1 MTHDGF
7 CLALCGVGLLWLLC
21 LLLLLCVCSLF
32 LCVGALLGVWDN
44 MVVLVDHSCGFCVGV
59 AGCVL
64 VVLHGIFVVGVLCEN
79 CIVDASNLYSLIVL
93 GVLFVTCVLFV
104 KGTRWMPWHYEPMKD
119 V

>member
-7 CLALCGVGLLWLLC
+7 SRTVWCEAVVVVVFVVV
-21 LLLLLCVCSLF
+21 VCLF
-32 LCVGALLGVWDN
+32 L
-44 MVVLVDHSCGFCVGV
+44 FF
-59 AGCVL
+59 CVL
-64 VVLHGIFVVGVLCEN
+64 VRCWVSGTTWLFWLITHVVLCWCGWLCAGCASWGYVVGVLCEN

>member
-1 MTHDGF
+1 MVFLH
-7 CLALCGVGLLWLLC
+7 CVVWGVMVVVC
-21 LLLLLCVCSLF
+21 VVLLCVF
-32 LCVGALLGVWDN
+32 LKVC
-44 MVVLVDHSCGFCVGV
+44 VLVRCWVSGTTWLFWLITHVVSCGV

-64 VVLHGIFVVGVLCEN
+64 VVLSWGLVVGVLCEN

-93 GVLFVTCVLFV
+93 GVLFVAFVLFV

>member
-1 MTHDGF
+1 MMVFSCTVW
-7 CLALCGVGLLWLLC
+7 CGAVVVVVFVVVV
-21 LLLLLCVCSLF
+21 CVCSYF
-32 LCVGALLGVWDN
+32 
-44 MVVLVDHSCGFCVGV
+44 F
-59 AGCVL
+59 CVL
-64 VVLHGIFVVGVLCEN
+64 VRCWVSGTTWLFWLITHVVLCWCGWLCAGCASWDRVVGVLCEN

>member
-1 MTHDGF
+1 MLVRCWVSGTTWLFWLITHVVF
-7 CLALCGVGLLWLLC
+7 
-21 LLLLLCVCSLF
+21 
-32 LCVGALLGVWDN
+32 
-44 MVVLVDHSCGFCVGV
+44 VLVW
-59 AGCVL
+59 L

>member
-1 MTHDGF
+1 MMVVSH
-7 CLALCGVGLLWLLC
+7 AVWCGAVVVVVFVVVV
-21 LLLLLCVCSLF
+21 CVCSYF
-32 LCVGALLGVWDN
+32 
-44 MVVLVDHSCGFCVGV
+44 
-59 AGCVL
+59 CVL
-64 VVLHGIFVVGVLCEN
+64 VRCWVSGTTWLFWLITHVVLCWCGWLCAGCASWDRVVGVLCEN